1 MRSFFALLCFLFV
14 CLGSADYFGP
24 TFTSPLFM
32 WSNTQYFVGKNM
44 HMNEYT
50 LVDDVVNGL
59 IGEQSSLDPFL
70 NGEKDQVEVIFV
82 FVEPELRTEQFPM
95 LADAYAVHPNGGAFS
110 KLKGTLE
117 SYATSSLV
125 VSYTHSSGTF
135 KSIGTSIVDELV
147 ANLAPGA
154 TITVAKDSDSDLFFG
169 LASRRNVARLSLAQL
184 KYVANKEWSILSDG
198 KTDLVVVCFD
208 SPAVHP
214 DNVDQV
220 APSYVADDAF
230 MYALLHSLGNS
241 YLAVFTSDK
250 PATESAKQARATLM
264 VRQLSDTTDDSIYPS
279 DVIEAHIVLIPFLI
293 ILFTGIYC
301 TFGVQSDLKFDAEK
315 KSYNK
320 K

>member
-1 MRSFFALLCFLFV
+1 
-14 CLGSADYFGP
+14 
-24 TFTSPLFM
+24 
-32 WSNTQYFVGKNM
+32 
-44 HMNEYT
+44 
-50 LVDDVVNGL
+50 
-59 IGEQSSLDPFL
+59 
-70 NGEKDQVEVIFV
+70 
-82 FVEPELRTEQFPM
+82 
-95 LADAYAVHPNGGAFS
+95 
-110 KLKGTLE
+110 LE